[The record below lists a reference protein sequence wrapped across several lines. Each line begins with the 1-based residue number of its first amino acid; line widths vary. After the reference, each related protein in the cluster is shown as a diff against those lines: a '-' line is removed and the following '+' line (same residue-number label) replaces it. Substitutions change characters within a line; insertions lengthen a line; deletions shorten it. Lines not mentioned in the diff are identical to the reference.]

1 MKSFMFKSYMKK
13 LTYITILFSLLFAT
27 DIDLPLS
34 FYDYTAISID
44 GDTVHMKEFNGKKI
58 LIVNVASKCGYT
70 SQYTDLQIL
79 HEKYS
84 DHISVLGF
92 PSNNFFRQE
101 PGTNEEIQKFC
112 KREFGVTF
120 PMFEKIHVK
129 GKKQHPIYKW
139 LSNKKL
145 NGWNDKVPSWNF
157 YKYLIDEKGRLI
169 EYFRPNINPLDIL
182 ITHPINTMDSIKLNL
197 E

>member
-145 NGWNDKVPSWNF
+145 NGWNDKAPSWNF

-182 ITHPINTMDSIKLNL
+182 ITHPINTIDSIKINL

>member
-34 FYDYTAISID
+34 FYDYSAISID

-101 PGTNEEIQKFC
+101 PGTNEAIQKFC

-139 LSNKKL
+139 LSNK
-145 NGWNDKVPSWNF
+145 
-157 YKYLIDEKGRLI
+157 
-169 EYFRPNINPLDIL
+169 
-182 ITHPINTMDSIKLNL
+182 NL
-197 E
+197 ECCKER